1 MRGQPIGSV
10 KSYHDT
16 RQWLPSL
23 GYFHPTKL
31 QGDLLAQ
38 RITGYGGINTS
49 AALWGETRS
58 TAFLLPPFL
67 FCLTT

>member
-1 MRGQPIGSV
+1 MKGQPIGSV
-10 KSYHDT
+10 KSYHDA
-16 RQWLPSL
+16 RQWLQSL

-31 QGDLLAQ
+31 QADLLAQ
-38 RITGYGGINTS
+38 RITGCGGINTS
-49 AALWGETRS
+49 AGVWEGTRS